1 MKNLVRPM
9 TIAEKILARAAGKEE
24 VTPGEYLI
32 AKIDLLMAHI
42 AAARIVARFM
52 GFPAKVRKVFD
63 REKVV
68 VLEDH
73 FVPAPTVF
81 AANAQKMIREWA
93 FKQDLKYFYD
103 IKAGICH
110 QILPEKGHVR
120 PGMLIVGTD
129 SHTTTYGAYNA
140 ASTGIGDTDG
150 TVAAALGELWFKV
163 PETIRFVLDGKLPK
177 YVMSKDIIL
186 KIAGDYKAD
195 VATYKSIEFI
205 GKTADDMSISSR
217 ATLSNFS
224 MELGAK
230 FAFTPPDNKIIDF
243 LKGRTEPPVTSND
256 LVLPDDNA
264 KIEKTYDLDV
274 SALEPQ
280 VACPHTIDNV
290 KPVSELGDV
299 VVHQA
304 FVGSCTNGRL
314 EDLKIAAEILKGRTV
329 NKKTRLLIIPATQ
342 EIYKDAI
349 KEGVIETLID
359 AEAIICNPN
368 CGPCFGAHMG
378 MLAPKENCISAS
390 NRNFKGRMGSES
402 AGIYLASP
410 AVVAASAITGVITD
424 PRTL

>member
-1 MKNLVRPM
+1 MVRPM

-24 VTPGEYLI
+24 VKPGDYLI
-32 AKIDLLMAHI
+32 CKIDLLMAHI

-63 REKVV
+63 TEKVV

-93 FKQDLKYFYD
+93 FKQNLKYFYD

-140 ASTGIGDTDG
+140 AGTGIGDTDG

-163 PETIRFVLDGKLPK
+163 PETIRFVLNGKLPK

-195 VATYKSIEFI
+195 VACYKSIEFI
-205 GKTADDMSISSR
+205 GKTADEMTIGSR

-230 FAFTPPDNKIIDF
+230 FAFPPPDEKIIEF
-243 LKGRTEPPVTSND
+243 LKGRTETPITSAD
-256 LVLPDDNA
+256 LVKTDEKA
-264 KIEKTYDLDV
+264 TIEKTYELDV
-274 SALEPQ
+274 SDLEPH
-280 VACPHTIDNV
+280 VACPHTVDNV
-290 KPVSELGDV
+290 KLVSELGGV
-299 VVHQA
+299 EIHQA
-304 FVGSCTNGRL
+304 FIGSCTNGRL
-314 EDLKIAAEILKGRTV
+314 EDLQIAADILKGRKV
-329 NKKTRLLIIPATQ
+329 NKKTRLLVIPASQ
-342 EIYKDAI
+342 EVYKDAI
-349 KEGVIETLID
+349 KAGIIETLID

-390 NRNFKGRMGSES
+390 NRNFKGRMGSED

-410 AVVAASAITGVITD
+410 AVVAASAITGVITN
-424 PRTL
+424 PQSL

>member
-1 MKNLVRPM
+1 MKLVRPM
-9 TIAEKILARAAGKEE
+9 TIAEKILARASGRKE

-32 AKIDLLMAHI
+32 CKIDLLMAHI
-42 AAARIVARFM
+42 AAARIVARFEA
-52 GFPAKVRKVFD
+52 FPAKVRKVFD
-63 REKVV
+63 TAKVV

-73 FVPAPTVF
+73 FAPAPTLF

-93 FKQDLKYFYD
+93 FKQNLKYFYD

-110 QILPEKGHVR
+110 QVLPEKGHVR

-140 ASTGIGDTDG
+140 AGTGIGDTDG

-163 PETIRFVLDGKLPK
+163 PETIRIVLDGTLPK

-186 KIAGDYKAD
+186 KIAGDYKSD
-195 VATYKSIEFI
+195 VACYKSIEFI
-205 GKTADDMSISSR
+205 GKAADEMSLASR
-217 ATLSNFS
+217 ATMCNFS

-230 FAFTPPDNKIIDF
+230 FAFTPPDQKIVEF
-243 LKGRTEPPVTSND
+243 LKGRTQEPYKLVTSD
-256 LVLPDDNA
+256 EQA
-264 KIEKTYDLDV
+264 EIEKTYELNV
-274 SALEPQ
+274 SDLEPQ

-290 KPVSELGDV
+290 KPVSELKEV
-299 VVHQA
+299 PVHQA
-304 FVGSCTNGRL
+304 FIGSCTNGRI
-314 EDLKIAAEILKGRTV
+314 EDLRIAAEILKGQKV

-342 EIYKDAI
+342 EVYKEAI
-349 KEGVIETLID
+349 KEGIIEILID
-359 AEAIICNPN
+359 AEAVICNPN
-368 CGPCFGAHMG
+368 CGPCFGSHMG

-390 NRNFKGRMGSES
+390 NRNFKGRMGSED

-424 PRTL
+424 PRNL

>member
-1 MKNLVRPM
+1 MVQPM
-9 TIAEKILARAAGKEE
+9 TIAEKILARAAGKSE

-63 REKVV
+63 TEKVV

-93 FKQDLKYFYD
+93 FKMELKYFYD
-103 IKAGICH
+103 IKFGICH
-110 QILPEKGHVR
+110 QVLPEKGHVR

-140 ASTGIGDTDG
+140 AGTGIGDTDG

-163 PETIRFVLDGKLPK
+163 PETIRFVLDGQLPK

-186 KIAGDYKAD
+186 KIAGDHKAD
-195 VATYKSIEFI
+195 VACYKSIEFI
-205 GKTADDMSISSR
+205 GKAATDMSLSSR

-230 FAFTPPDNKIIDF
+230 FAFTPPDNKILEF
-243 LKGRTEPPVTSND
+243 LKGRTDKPFE
-256 LVLPDDNA
+256 LVKSDEKA
-264 KIEKTYDLDV
+264 GIEKIYELNV
-274 SALEPQ
+274 SELEPH

-290 KPVSELGDV
+290 KPVSDLKDV
-299 VVHQA
+299 EVQQA
-304 FVGSCTNGRL
+304 FIGSCTNGRL
-314 EDLKIAAEILKGRTV
+314 EDLKIAAEILKGRKV
-329 NKKTRLLIIPATQ
+329 NKKTRLLVIPATQ
-342 EIYKDAI
+342 EVYKDAI
-349 KEGVIETLID
+349 KAGIIETLID

-390 NRNFKGRMGSES
+390 NRNFKGRMGSED

>member
-1 MKNLVRPM
+1 MREMVRPM
-9 TIAEKILARAAGKEE
+9 TIAEKILARASGKNE
-24 VTPGEYLI
+24 VKPGEYLI

-42 AAARIVARFM
+42 AAARIIARFM

-63 REKVV
+63 RDKIV

-73 FVPAPTVF
+73 FAPAPTVF

-93 FKQDLKYFYD
+93 FKQELTHFYD

-110 QILPEKGHVR
+110 QVLPEKGLVR

-140 ASTGIGDTDG
+140 AGTGIGDTDG

-163 PETIRFVLDGKLPK
+163 PETIRFVLNGTLPK

-205 GKTADDMSISSR
+205 GKAADEMSIGSR

-224 MELGAK
+224 LELGAK
-230 FAFTPPDNKIIDF
+230 FAFTPPDNKIVEF
-243 LKGRTEPPVTSND
+243 LKGRTKEPYKLVTT
-256 LVLPDDNA
+256 DDAA
-264 KIEKTYDLDV
+264 KIEKTYEMDV
-274 SALEPQ
+274 SDLEPQ
-280 VACPHTIDNV
+280 IACPHTVDNV
-290 KPVSELGDV
+290 KPVSQLKEV
-299 VVHQA
+299 EVQQA
-304 FVGSCTNGRL
+304 FIGSCTNGRL
-314 EDLKIAAEILKGRTV
+314 EDLRIAAAILKGRKV
-329 NKKTRLLIIPATQ
+329 NKNTRLLVIPATQ
-342 EIYKDAI
+342 EIYKEAI
-349 KEGVIETLID
+349 KEGIIETLID

-390 NRNFKGRMGSES
+390 NRNFKGRMGSED

>member
-1 MKNLVRPM
+1 MVRPM
-9 TIAEKILARAAGKEE
+9 TIAEKILARAAGKSE

-42 AAARIVARFM
+42 AAARIAMRFDA
-52 GFPAKVRKVFD
+52 FPAKVRKVFD
-63 REKVV
+63 PEKIVL
-68 VLEDH
+68 LEDH
-73 FVPAPTVF
+73 YAPAPAEF
-81 AANAQKMIREWA
+81 WADAQRMIRKFAW
-93 FKQDLKYFYD
+93 KQGIKYFYD

-110 QILPEKGHVR
+110 QVLPEKGHVR

-140 ASTGIGDTDG
+140 AGTGIGDTDG

-163 PETIRFVLDGKLPK
+163 PETIRIVLNGTLPK

-195 VATYKSIEFI
+195 VACYKSIEFI
-205 GKTADDMSISSR
+205 GKAADDMTISSR
-217 ATLSNFS
+217 ATMSNFS

-230 FAFTPPDNKIIDF
+230 FAFGPPDSKIIDF
-243 LKGRTEPPVTSND
+243 LKGRTETPITKDDLVTSD
-256 LVLPDDNA
+256 ENA
-264 KIEKTYDLDV
+264 TIIRTIELDV
-274 SALEPQ
+274 SDLEPQ

-290 KPVSELGDV
+290 KPISELKDV
-299 VVHQA
+299 PVDQA
-304 FVGSCTNGRL
+304 FIGSCTNGRL
-314 EDLKIAAEILKGRTV
+314 EDLKVAAEILKGRKV

-342 EIYKDAI
+342 EIYLNAI
-349 KEGVIETLID
+349 KEGILETLIN

-378 MLAPKENCISAS
+378 MLAANENCISAS
-390 NRNFKGRMGSES
+390 NRNFKGRMGSEL

-424 PRTL
+424 PREI

>member
-1 MKNLVRPM
+1 M
-9 TIAEKILARAAGKEE
+9 TIAEKILARASGKDE
-24 VTPGEYLI
+24 VKPGEYLI
-32 AKIDLLMAHI
+32 AKVDLLMAHI
-42 AAARIVARFM
+42 AAARIIARFM
-52 GFPAKVRKVFD
+52 GFPKKVRKVFD
-63 REKVV
+63 KEKVV

-81 AANAQKMIREWA
+81 AASAQKMIREWA
-93 FKQDLKYFYD
+93 FKEDLKYYYD

-140 ASTGIGDTDG
+140 AGTGIGDTDG
-150 TVAAALGELWFKV
+150 TVVAATGELWFKV
-163 PETIRFVLDGKLPK
+163 PETIRFVLNGKLPK
-177 YVMSKDIIL
+177 YIMSKDIIL
-186 KIAGDYKAD
+186 KIAGDYRSD

-205 GKTADDMSISSR
+205 GKTADDMSIGSR
-217 ATLSNFS
+217 ATMSNFS

-230 FAFTPPDNKIIDF
+230 FAFTPPDNKITEF
-243 LKGRTEPPVTSND
+243 LKGRTDKHYE
-256 LVLPDDNA
+256 LVKPDEKA
-264 KIEKTYDLDV
+264 EIEKTYKMDV
-274 SALEPQ
+274 SNLEPH
-280 VACPHTIDNV
+280 VACPHTVDNV
-290 KPVSELGDV
+290 KPVSELQDV
-299 VVHQA
+299 QVDQA
-304 FVGSCTNGRL
+304 FIGSCTNGRL
-314 EDLKIAAEILKGRTV
+314 EDLKVAAEILKGRKV

-349 KEGVIETLID
+349 NAGIIEPLID

-390 NRNFKGRMGSES
+390 NRNFKGRMGDET

>member
-1 MKNLVRPM
+1 MVRPM

-24 VTPGEYLI
+24 VKPGEYLI

-42 AAARIVARFM
+42 AAARIAARFL
-52 GFPAKVRKVFD
+52 GFPKKVRKVFD
-63 REKVV
+63 TEKIV

-81 AANAQKMIREWA
+81 AANAQKLIRDWA
-93 FKQDLKYFYD
+93 IKQELKYFYD
-103 IKAGICH
+103 VKAGICH

-140 ASTGIGDTDG
+140 AGTGIGDTDG

-163 PETIRFVLDGKLPK
+163 PETIRFVLDGKMPK

-186 KIAGDYKAD
+186 KFAGDYKAD
-195 VATYKSIEFI
+195 VACYKSIEFV
-205 GKTADDMSISSR
+205 GKVADDMSLSSR
-217 ATLSNFS
+217 ATMSNFS

-230 FAFTPPDNKIIDF
+230 FAFTPPDNKIVEF
-243 LKGRTEPPVTSND
+243 LKGRTDKPYE
-256 LVLPDDNA
+256 LVKTDEKA
-264 KIEKTYDLDV
+264 TIEKTYELNV
-274 SALEPQ
+274 SDLEPQ
-280 VACPHTIDNV
+280 VACPHTVDNV
-290 KPVSELGDV
+290 KPVSELKDV
-299 VVHQA
+299 QVDQA

-314 EDLKIAAEILKGRTV
+314 EDIKIAAEILKGRKV
-329 NKKTRLLIIPATQ
+329 NKTTRLLIIPATY
-342 EIYKDAI
+342 EVFKAAM
-349 KEGVIETLID
+349 KEGYIETLID
-359 AEAIICNPN
+359 ADAIICNPN

-390 NRNFKGRMGSES
+390 NRNFKGRMGDET
-402 AGIYLASP
+402 AGIFLASP

-424 PRTL
+424 PRSL

>member
-1 MKNLVRPM
+1 M
-9 TIAEKILARAAGKEE
+9 TIAEKILARASGKEE
-24 VTPGEYLI
+24 VKPGEYLI
-32 AKIDLLMAHI
+32 CKIDLLMAHI
-42 AAARIVARFM
+42 AAARIVARFE

-63 REKVV
+63 TEKIV

-73 FVPAPTVF
+73 FAPAPTVF

-93 FKQDLKYFYD
+93 FKQGLKYFYD

-110 QILPEKGHVR
+110 QVLPEKGHVR

-140 ASTGIGDTDG
+140 AGTGIGDTDG

-163 PETIRFVLDGKLPK
+163 PETIRIVLDGTLPK

-186 KIAGDYKAD
+186 KIAGDYKSD
-195 VATYKSIEFI
+195 VACYKSLEFI
-205 GKTADDMSISSR
+205 GKAADEMSLASR
-217 ATLSNFS
+217 ATISNFS

-230 FAFTPPDNKIIDF
+230 FAFTPPDEKIVEF
-243 LKGRTEPPVTSND
+243 LKGRTEEPYE
-256 LVLPDDNA
+256 LVLPDENA
-264 KIEKTYDLDV
+264 EIEKTYELNISD
-274 SALEPQ
+274 LEPQ

-290 KPVSELGDV
+290 KPVSELKEV
-299 VVHQA
+299 PVHQA
-304 FVGSCTNGRL
+304 FIGSCTNGRI
-314 EDLKIAAEILKGRTV
+314 EDLRIAAEILKGQKV

-342 EIYKDAI
+342 EVYKAAI
-349 KEGVIETLID
+349 KEGLIETLID

-368 CGPCFGAHMG
+368 CGPCFGSHMG

-390 NRNFKGRMGSES
+390 NRNFKGRMGSED

-424 PRTL
+424 PRNL